1 MPLAFLPSPARSAW
15 HLGPVPLR
23 AQALCVV
30 AGIVIALVITARR
43 YRAAGGGAGVIA
55 DVAAWAVP
63 AGLIPAACDVLLG
76 AAHPGVLHAV
86 RTWDELAGFPGAV
99 AFGVAG
105 AWAGCQRMRVPPGRA
120 LSDPPGRAL
129 SDPPGRAGIGR
140 AGSRRARSSPVR
152 SSRARSSRAR
162 SSRARSNN
170 ARARARVEFAAIT
183 GAAAPALL
191 FGHAI
196 AMVGQWLAQRGY
208 GKPTTL
214 PWAVKISPAHR
225 APGLE
230 NFATFQPMFTYQA
243 VWDVAAGVA
252 VIWVA
257 RRLALSGTRA
267 LALAAALYA
276 TSGFALFWLGIAHSP
291 AVLGLRAVSLGD
303 TLLLVAAIIYLA
315 RTRRA
320 RGTSAQ
326 LTGKVPLER
335 SRPVL

>member
-15 HLGPVPLR
+15 HLGPVALR

-30 AGIVIALVITARR
+30 AGILIALAITARR

-55 DVAAWAVP
+55 DVAAWAVT
-63 AGLIPAACDVLLG
+63 AGLVPAACDVLLG

-86 RTWDELAGFPGAV
+86 RTWDQLAGFPGAV

-105 AWAGCQRMRVPPGRA
+105 AWAGCQRIRVPPGR
-120 LSDPPGRAL
+120 
-129 SDPPGRAGIGR
+129 PPGRAGIGR
-140 AGSRRARSSPVR
+140 AASSRAA
-152 SSRARSSRAR
+152 SSRARSGRAR
-162 SSRARSNN
+162 SSNARS
-170 ARARARVEFAAIT
+170 RARVEFAAIA

-196 AMVGQWLAQRGY
+196 AMLGQWLAQRGY

-214 PWAVKISPAHR
+214 PWAVEISPAHR

-243 VWDVAAGVA
+243 LWDVAAGVA

-303 TLLLVAAIIYLA
+303 TLLLVAAIVYLA
-315 RTRRA
+315 RTRRR
-320 RGTSAQ
+320 RGASAQ
-326 LTGKVPLER
+326 LTGEMPLER

>member
-15 HLGPVPLR
+15 HLGPVSLR

-30 AGIVIALVITARR
+30 AGILIALAITARR

-76 AAHPGVLHAV
+76 AAHPGVLDAV
-86 RTWDELAGFPGAV
+86 RTWDQLAGFPGAV
-99 AFGVAG
+99 AFGAAG
-105 AWAGCQRMRVPPGRA
+105 AWVGCQRIRLSRGRA
-120 LSDPPGRAL
+120 LD
-129 SDPPGRAGIGR
+129 DPPGRAGIGR
-140 AGSRRARSSPVR
+140 AGF
-152 SSRARSSRAR
+152 SRAGF
-162 SSRARSNN
+162 SRARSNN
-170 ARARARVEFAAIT
+170 ARSRARVEFAAIA

-196 AMVGQWLAQRGY
+196 AMAGQWLAQRGY

-214 PWAVKISPAHR
+214 PWAVEISPAHR

-243 VWDVAAGVA
+243 LWDVAAGVA

-315 RTRRA
+315 RTRRG
-320 RGTSAQ
+320 RGASAQ
-326 LTGKVPLER
+326 LTGKASLER

>member
-30 AGIVIALVITARR
+30 AGILVALAITARR

-99 AFGVAG
+99 AFGAAG
-105 AWAGCQRMRVPPGRA
+105 AWAGCQRMRVRPGRA
-120 LSDPPGRAL
+120 LGDPPGRAGIARARL
-129 SDPPGRAGIGR
+129 SRAGPGRAGIGR
-140 AGSRRARSSPVR
+140 AGPGRARPGRARSS
-152 SSRARSSRAR
+152 
-162 SSRARSNN
+162 N
-170 ARARARVEFAAIT
+170 ARARARVEFAAIA

-196 AMVGQWLAQRGY
+196 AMGGQWLAQRGY
-208 GKPTTL
+208 GTPTTL
-214 PWAVKISPAHR
+214 PWAVEISPAHR

-243 VWDVAAGVA
+243 LWDVAAGVA
-252 VIWVA
+252 VVWVA

-303 TLLLVAAIIYLA
+303 ILLLAGAIAYLA
-315 RTRRA
+315 RTRRG
-320 RGTSAQ
+320 RGASAQ
-326 LTGKVPLER
+326 LTGKMPLER

>member
-1 MPLAFLPSPARSAW
+1 MPLAFLPGPARSAW
-15 HLGPVPLR
+15 RLGPVPLR

-30 AGIVIALVITARR
+30 AGILVALAITARR

-76 AAHPGVLHAV
+76 AAHPGVLGAV
-86 RTWDELAGFPGAV
+86 RTWDQLAGFPGAV
-99 AFGVAG
+99 AFGAAG
-105 AWAGCQRMRVPPGRA
+105 AWAGCQRIRVPPGRA
-120 LSDPPGRAL
+120 LG
-129 SDPPGRAGIGR
+129 DPPGRAGLAGARVGR
-140 AGSRRARSSPVR
+140 AGP
-152 SSRARSSRAR
+152 SRAGSI
-162 SSRARSNN
+162 RARSNN
-170 ARARARVEFAAIT
+170 ARARARVEFAAIA

-196 AMVGQWLAQRGY
+196 AMVGQWPAQRGY

-214 PWAVKISPAHR
+214 PWAVEISPAHR

-243 VWDVAAGVA
+243 LWDVAAGVV

-257 RRLALSGTRA
+257 PRLAMSGTRA

-303 TLLLVAAIIYLA
+303 TLLLAAAIIYLA
-315 RTRRA
+315 RTRRG
-320 RGTSAQ
+320 RGASAQ
-326 LTGKVPLER
+326 LTGKGPLER

>member
-30 AGIVIALVITARR
+30 AGTLVALAITARR
-43 YRAAGGGAGVIA
+43 YRAAGGSAGVVA

-63 AGLIPAACDVLLG
+63 AGLIPAACDALLG

-86 RTWDELAGFPGAV
+86 RTWDQLAGFPGAV
-99 AFGVAG
+99 AFGAAG
-105 AWAGCQRMRVPPGRA
+105 AWAGCRRMRVPPRRA
-120 LSDPPGRAL
+120 LG
-129 SDPPGRAGIGR
+129 DPPGRAGASR
-140 AGSRRARSSPVR
+140 AGPNSARS
-152 SSRARSSRAR
+152 
-162 SSRARSNN
+162 
-170 ARARARVEFAAIT
+170 RARVEFAAIA

-196 AMVGQWLAQRGY
+196 AMVGLWLTQRGY
-208 GKPTTL
+208 GKTTTL
-214 PWAVKISPAHR
+214 PWAVEISPAHR

-243 VWDVAAGVA
+243 LWDVAAGVA

-267 LALAAALYA
+267 LALAAGLYA

-303 TLLLVAAIIYLA
+303 TLLLAAAIIYLA
-315 RTRRA
+315 RTRRG
-320 RGTSAQ
+320 RGASAQ
-326 LTGKVPLER
+326 LPGKVPLER

>member
-30 AGIVIALVITARR
+30 AGILVALAITARR

-63 AGLIPAACDVLLG
+63 AGLIPAACGVLLD

-86 RTWDELAGFPGAV
+86 RTWDQLAGFPGAV
-99 AFGVAG
+99 AFGAAG
-105 AWAGCQRMRVPPGRA
+105 AWAGCQRIRVPPRRA
-120 LSDPPGRAL
+120 LGDPPGREG
-129 SDPPGRAGIGR
+129 PGRAGLSR
-140 AGSRRARSSPVR
+140 GSR
-152 SSRARSSRAR
+152 
-162 SSRARSNN
+162 NN
-170 ARARARVEFAAIT
+170 ARSRTRVEFAAIA

-214 PWAVKISPAHR
+214 PWAVEISPAHR

-230 NFATFQPMFTYQA
+230 NFATFQPMYTYQA
-243 VWDVAAGVA
+243 LWDVAAGVA

-267 LALAAALYA
+267 LALATALYA
-276 TSGFALFWLGIAHSP
+276 ASGFALFWLGIAHSP

-303 TLLLVAAIIYLA
+303 TLLVAAAIIYLA
-315 RTRRA
+315 RTRRGRRA
-320 RGTSAQ
+320 SAQ
-326 LTGKVPLER
+326 LTGEMPLER